1 MPDAKPADDGERQ
14 HVEDVR
20 QKVAEG
26 GAHERGVRDEG
37 HTTPDVT
44 AVPLRRV
51 AHAAPQH
58 HCRHTYHR
66 RVNIAISNGFYSV
79 TSYSLIV

>member
-1 MPDAKPADDGERQ
+1 MADAEPADDGERQ

-26 GAHERGVRDEG
+26 GAHERGVGDEG
-37 HTTPDVT
+37 HTAPDVT

-51 AHAAPQH
+51 TYATPQH
-58 HCRHTYHR
+58 HCRHSNDKVH
-66 RVNIAISNGFYSV
+66 IIISNRFYSV
-79 TSYSLIV
+79 PFYRLHL

>member
-1 MPDAKPADDGERQ
+1 MQESTSAGLGVPDAKPADDGERQ

-58 HCRHTYHR
+58 HCRHT
-66 RVNIAISNGFYSV
+66 
-79 TSYSLIV
+79 IVK